1 MPQTF
6 DFTFDLDLALLKTAQ
21 NVIVIIKRL

>member
-6 DFTFDLDLALLKTAQ
+6 DFTFDFDLALLKTAQ